1 MREKLIGTI
10 CLVLGI
16 AVIVTTGT
24 SFAYFTAIADSNN
37 SITGNVEDFGVTLSL
52 EDMYVADSLIPL
64 EDNKILSAVNNT
76 PNKCK
81 DNRGYD
87 VCSLYK
93 VTLTNEGEAQV
104 LNGFIKTKTT
114 SYITDNLKCQL
125 ISSDLTQSVG
135 EILTLSRTP
144 NEKNYFRVDN
154 TNLVS
159 TAINNTPVTY
169 YLAIWL
175 SETHDFQDDDYNKDF
190 TGSIAFES
198 VYGQTITAEFK
209 S

>member
-16 AVIVTTGT
+16 TIIVTTGT
-24 SFAYFTAIADSNN
+24 SFAYFTTVADENQN
-37 SITGNVEDFGVTLSL
+37 ITGEVADFGVSLSL
-52 EDMYVADSLIPL
+52 DEIYVANRLIPL
-64 EDNKILSAVNNT
+64 EDTDIIKAVNNT
-76 PNKCK
+76 PSKCI
-81 DNRGYD
+81 DNSGYE

-93 VTLTNEGEAQV
+93 VTLTNSGEAQI
-104 LNGFIKTKTT
+104 LNGFIQTKNTE
-114 SYITDNLKCQL
+114 YITDNLKAQL
-125 ISSDLTQSVG
+125 LNSDLSGAVSNV
-135 EILTLSRTP
+135 LTLSRTLE
-144 NEKNYFRVDN
+144 EKKYFQVDS

-159 TAINNTPVTY
+159 TQVNNTPVTY

-175 SETHDFQDDDYNKDF
+175 TETHDYQDDDYNKNF

-198 VYGQTITAEFK
+198 VYGQTLTAEFN